1 MLIQGHDNFMIFKAL
16 RAKLLSQHSS
26 FHLVDGK
33 LDTEGEAD
41 LCELPSKSLTELRLY
56 PKG

>member
-1 MLIQGHDNFMIFKAL
+1 MLIQGYENFMIKTVH
-16 RAKLLSQHSS
+16 AKLLLSQHSS

-41 LCELPSKSLTELRLY
+41 LCELSSKSLTELRLY
-56 PKG
+56 TKD